1 MFEPRERR
9 GLSRGAQTQLLRQAG
24 QFVRRTAIS
33 APTKFE
39 HNVGIESSL
48 GRDDWPNAGG

>member
-9 GLSRGAQTQLLRQAG
+9 GLSRGRGQTQLLRQAG

-33 APTKFE
+33 APPKFE
-39 HNVGIESSL
+39 HN
-48 GRDDWPNAGG
+48 AGY